1 MASEVV
7 NPSVE
12 LSSLPYPLKG
22 ALKGGQRIILS
33 YSPSELAAACPSLGG
48 VFRVRDIGSWSGS
61 VDDSSYGL
69 ASGQT
74 VAQTVTVNDATNN
87 DISAGMTLSHTTSGT
102 ASAGIG
108 AGLVFKAENGAGTA
122 KVAAYVAGVLSTV
135 TDGAEVGKLAL
146 YPAAADAPTAGL
158 EVQGVASAVNGL
170 TVLPAAA
177 SGVVRVYPN
186 GETNVSVRYAGKG
199 TGYVALANPANSAML
214 VQVNAT
220 GLGLWGATPA
230 AQPSHIPDLTATVAG
245 DMPGPT
251 AAEITTRLN
260 LIESKLNV
268 LLAALRTP
276 GVLASS

>member
-33 YSPSELAAACPSLGG
+33 YSPAELAAACPSLAG

-74 VAQTVTVNDATNN
+74 VAQSIVVNDATNN
-87 DISAGMTLSHTTSGT
+87 DITAGLTLSHTTSGT

-108 AGLVFKAENGAGTA
+108 AGAVFKAENGAGTA
-122 KVAAYVAGVLSTV
+122 KVSAYIAGVLTTV

-146 YPAAADAPTAGL
+146 YPAAADTPVAGL

-170 TVLPAAA
+170 TLLPAAA

-230 AQPSHIPDLTATVAG
+230 AQPSHIPNLTLTVAG

-251 AAEITTRLN
+251 GAEIATRLN
-260 LIESKLNV
+260 LVENKLNA
-268 LLAALRTP
+268 LLAAMRTP
-276 GVLASS
+276 GMLASS